1 MTAQNTVDGKQ
12 LHGEFKV
19 PGGKLVIADLDV
31 TGGKITR
38 ANINGDFFLEPD
50 EALNDINQ
58 ALIGLSFDSS
68 HSTIAKAIDHA
79 VDDSVVMF
87 GFDAHAVATAVRR
100 ATGFATRWEDHEW
113 EILLPMEIPIYTQVA
128 LDQIL
133 TEDVGA
139 GRTNPAM
146 RLWRW
151 PLSDPSVVIGSFQ
164 SYRNEVDA
172 EAVEK
177 YGIKV
182 ARRISGGGA
191 MFMEADNAVTYSLYT
206 PTSLVDGMSF
216 SDSYPF
222 LDAWVMEALQRMNVQ
237 AFYEPLNDISTPEG
251 KIGGAAQKRLASGT
265 MLHHVT
271 MSYDIDA
278 QKMTEVLRIGR
289 EKVSDKGITS
299 AQSRVDPLRRHTG
312 LSREDIWDIMIDT
325 FQKRYDAATR
335 EVTADEL
342 ARAEALAEQKFKTR
356 EWIHRV
362 P

>member
-1 MTAQNTVDGKQ
+1 MTAQPDTTSF
-12 LHGEFKV
+12 HGEFKV
-19 PGGKLVIADLDV
+19 PGGKLVVADLEV
-31 TGGKITR
+31 TAGKISH

-50 EALNDINQ
+50 EALQDINTS
-58 ALIGLSFDSS
+58 LLGLAADAS
-68 HSTIAKAIDHA
+68 HSTITKAIDSA
-79 VDDSVVMF
+79 LEESVVMF
-87 GFDAHAVATAVRR
+87 GFDTHAIATAVRR
-100 ATGFATRWEDHEW
+100 ATGFATTWQDHQWEV
-113 EILLPMEIPIYTQVA
+113 ILPTEIPIYTQVA
-128 LDQIL
+128 LDEIL
-133 TEDVGA
+133 TQDVGS
-139 GRTNPAM
+139 GRMRPAM

-151 PLSDPSVVIGSFQ
+151 PLTDPAVVIGSFQ

-172 EAVEK
+172 EAVER

-222 LDAWVMEALQRMNVQ
+222 LDAWVMDALQQMEVK
-237 AFYEPLNDISTPEG
+237 AFYEPLNDISTPKG
-251 KIGGAAQKRLASGT
+251 KIGGAAQKRLAAGS

-289 EKVSDKGITS
+289 EKISDKGTTS
-299 AQSRVDPLRRHTG
+299 AQARVDPLRRQTG
-312 LSREDIWDIMIDT
+312 MSREDIWQVMIDT
-325 FQKRYDAATR
+325 FVARYGATTR

-342 ARAEALAEQKFKTR
+342 ARAEKLADSKFKTA